1 MLIAEAYI
9 PTFFIIAPTVMLLS
23 YTNLSGSSAAA
34 IVSTC
39 LTAVSISILLTSESG
54 HFINIMHQQMEKKYH
69 IHHFS
74 FIRILSIYCFVSAIC
89 ALAYLWLA
97 PPLYGFSLTNSVA
110 LGLIIL
116 LSTGIPI
123 SYINIARSE
132 FNKVLTRRWKNII
145 FAYMY
150 LIASNYIIFVADKVN
165 LINAYAIV
173 IWSVLGLVIGLL
185 RGKESNSG

>member
-1 MLIAEAYI
+1 M
-9 PTFFIIAPTVMLLS
+9 
-23 YTNLSGSSAAA
+23 
-34 IVSTC
+34 
-39 LTAVSISILLTSESG
+39 
-54 HFINIMHQQMEKKYH
+54 
-69 IHHFS
+69 
-74 FIRILSIYCFVSAIC
+74 
-89 ALAYLWLA
+89 
-97 PPLYGFSLTNSVA
+97 A